1 MKKMVAVSETEAY
14 AIARFANEACYR
26 YMKEGNFVL
35 LEEAQEMREQYQEI
49 ARYLNRLNSERSEA
63 SNARRIEIETVTS

>member
-49 ARYLNRLNSERSEA
+49 ARYLNRLHSER
-63 SNARRIEIETVTS
+63 TVTA